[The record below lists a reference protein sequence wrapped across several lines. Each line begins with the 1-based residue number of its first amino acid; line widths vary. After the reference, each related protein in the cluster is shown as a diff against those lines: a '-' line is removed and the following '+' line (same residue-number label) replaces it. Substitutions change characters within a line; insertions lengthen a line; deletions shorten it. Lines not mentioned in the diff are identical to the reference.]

1 MKADE
6 IAVIIPCYNEEK
18 SIVAV
23 IDEVRSVLPS
33 AQIYVF
39 DNNSTD
45 KSVDLVRAKIAQ
57 LSQAN
62 SHLNSRLNSQT
73 NSAQFSQANLQTQV
87 NLSHINGGGG
97 GGRPPPPHFHAPSVI
112 AKRKGVAS
120 ATKYSTKN
128 KIDCHESLCDSHNDD
143 TFTNNPNSSKLHLYS
158 VPTQGKGAVIAYAF
172 SVVEAQSYVMIDADL
187 ECDTSILPQALQL
200 FKEQNLDML
209 NIARTPIDTSIH
221 RKGHSFG
228 NKLFSKSIQILFKKG
243 FKDLFSGYR
252 IFSRAFVKSFPAQ
265 SKGFEIET
273 ELSVFALQCGLRIG
287 EISAPYRSR
296 LEGSFSKLRTFKDG
310 FKILFMIFSLLFT
323 ERPLFVFGTAS
334 VFCLVLS
341 LILGVPIVVEFMQ
354 TSQVA
359 RFPTLFICVGL
370 MVISVVL
377 GIAGLLAHLV
387 GRNCKEMRRFFY
399 LLHKGG
405 GSSLR
410 ASEASAAIHGSKID
424 CHENPA
430 DSLAMTENVSNFQN
444 DKI

>member
-1 MKADE
+1 MLK
-6 IAVIIPCYNEEK
+6 
-18 SIVAV
+18 
-23 IDEVRSVLPS
+23 
-33 AQIYVF
+33 F
-39 DNNSTD
+39 
-45 KSVDLVRAKIAQ
+45 
-57 LSQAN
+57 
-62 SHLNSRLNSQT
+62 T
-73 NSAQFSQANLQTQV
+73 NKFTNTSKFKPYKW
-87 NLSHINGGGG
+87 GGGG
-97 GGRPPPPHFHAPSVI
+97 DFHAPSVI
-112 AKRKGVAS
+112 AKCTGVAS
-120 ATKYSTKN
+120 ATKHSTKN

-143 TFTNNPNSSKLHLYS
+143 FTNNPNSSKLHLYS

-187 ECDTSILPQALQL
+187 QYDTSILPQALQL

-209 NIARTPIDTSIH
+209 NIARTPINTSIH

-405 GSSLR
+405 GLALR
-410 ASEASAAIHGSKID
+410 ASEASATIHNSKID

-430 DSLAMTENVSNFQN
+430 DSLAMTENVSEFQN

>member
-1 MKADE
+1 MDLQQKE
-6 IAVIIPCYNEEK
+6 I
-18 SIVAV
+18 
-23 IDEVRSVLPS
+23 
-33 AQIYVF
+33 
-39 DNNSTD
+39 
-45 KSVDLVRAKIAQ
+45 
-57 LSQAN
+57 
-62 SHLNSRLNSQT
+62 
-73 NSAQFSQANLQTQV
+73 LQ
-87 NLSHINGGGG
+87 
-97 GGRPPPPHFHAPSVI
+97 
-112 AKRKGVAS
+112 
-120 ATKYSTKN
+120 KN

-143 TFTNNPNSSKLHLYS
+143 FTNNPNSSKLHLYS

-187 ECDTSILPQALQL
+187 QYDTSILPQALQL

-323 ERPLFVFGTAS
+323 ERPLFVFGTVS

>member
-45 KSVDLVRAKIAQ
+45 KSADLVRAKIAQ

-62 SHLNSRLNSQT
+62 LHLNSRLNSQT
-73 NSAQFSQANLQTQV
+73 NAAQFSQVNLQTQI
-87 NLSHINGGGG
+87 NSSHINGGGG
-97 GGRPPPPHFHAPSVI
+97 GDFHAPSVI
-112 AKRKGVAS
+112 AKCTGVAS
-120 ATKYSTKN
+120 ATKHSTKN

-143 TFTNNPNSSKLHLYS
+143 FTNNPNSSKLHLYS

-410 ASEASAAIHGSKID
+410 ASAAIHNSKID

-430 DSLAMTENVSNFQN
+430 DSRAMTENVSNFQN

>member
-1 MKADE
+1 MLKFA
-6 IAVIIPCYNEEK
+6 NK
-18 SIVAV
+18 FNSIFTS
-23 IDEVRSVLPS
+23 E
-33 AQIYVF
+33 F
-39 DNNSTD
+39 
-45 KSVDLVRAKIAQ
+45 
-57 LSQAN
+57 
-62 SHLNSRLNSQT
+62 T
-73 NSAQFSQANLQTQV
+73 NTSKFKP
-87 NLSHINGGGG
+87 HKWGGGG
-97 GGRPPPPHFHAPSVI
+97 DFHAHSII
-112 AKRKGVAS
+112 AKCTSVA
-120 ATKYSTKN
+120 
-128 KIDCHESLCDSHNDD
+128 DD
-143 TFTNNPNSSKLHLYS
+143 FTNNPNSSKLHLYS

-187 ECDTSILPQALQL
+187 QYDTSILPQALQL

-410 ASEASAAIHGSKID
+410 ASEASAAIHNSKID
-424 CHENPA
+424 CHENSA
-430 DSLAMTENVSNFQN
+430 DSLAMTENVSEFQN

>member
-45 KSVDLVRAKIAQ
+45 KSADLVRAKIAQ

-62 SHLNSRLNSQT
+62 SHLNSCLNSQT
-73 NSAQFSQANLQTQV
+73 NSAQFSQANLQTQI
-87 NLSHINGGGG
+87 NSSYINGGGG
-97 GGRPPPPHFHAPSVI
+97 RLSRPFCHCKVQRSI
-112 AKRKGVAS
+112 LQ
-120 ATKYSTKN
+120 KN

-143 TFTNNPNSSKLHLYS
+143 FTNNPNSSKLHLYS

-187 ECDTSILPQALQL
+187 QYDTSILPQALQL

>member
-1 MKADE
+1 M
-6 IAVIIPCYNEEK
+6 
-18 SIVAV
+18 
-23 IDEVRSVLPS
+23 
-33 AQIYVF
+33 
-39 DNNSTD
+39 
-45 KSVDLVRAKIAQ
+45 
-57 LSQAN
+57 
-62 SHLNSRLNSQT
+62 
-73 NSAQFSQANLQTQV
+73 
-87 NLSHINGGGG
+87 GGG
-97 GGRPPPPHFHAPSVI
+97 GGRLHATSII
-112 AKRKGVAS
+112 ARRASVAS
-120 ATKYSTKN
+120 ATKHSTKN
-128 KIDCHESLCDSHNDD
+128 KIDYHESLCDSHNDENGVNCHANFLQKFAHNDD

-187 ECDTSILPQALQL
+187 QHDTSILPQALQL

-405 GSSLR
+405 DSSSR
-410 ASEASAAIHGSKID
+410 ASEASAAIHNSKID

-430 DSLAMTENVSNFQN
+430 DSLAMTENVSEFQN